1 MRAKLLIDSVTNA
14 IKKAYKDAQGFPHR
28 VHGPALEYED
38 GSLVWCFHG
47 QVHRTDGP
55 AVQMADG
62 HEEWQVHG
70 QYHRDGGPAITWAS
84 GTKEWY
90 QHDKLHRLDGPAV
103 TRTDS
108 KDEYY
113 VDGRPLTEEEFYR
126 YVDQITGEVLI
137 PPGKKLTHDKK

>member
-1 MRAKLLIDSVTNA
+1 MRAKLLVDAVTNSV
-14 IKKAYKDAQGFPHR
+14 KKIYNDANGLPHR
-28 VHGPALEYED
+28 LNGPAIEYID

-62 HEEWQVHG
+62 HEEWQVHD
-70 QYHRDGGPAITWAS
+70 QYHRDGGPAVTWAN
-84 GTKEWY
+84 GTQEWF
-90 QHDKLHRLDGPAV
+90 QHDKLHRVDGPAV
-103 TRTDS
+103 TRLDG

-113 VDGRPLTEEEFYR
+113 VDGQPLTEEEFYR